1 MNKEEIY
8 KRIMVCEKKER
19 DFLEV
24 GNTRTAN
31 RYHNEIQKW
40 EKLLDDLDCDREDY
54 RQYKKGYIS
63 LQQRID
69 KAIEYIDKQIP
80 IVKNEINIPNVNT
93 AASELLNYEKLL
105 ETLKGE

>member
-40 EKLLDDLDCDREDY
+40 E
-54 RQYKKGYIS
+54 
-63 LQQRID
+63 
-69 KAIEYIDKQIP
+69 
-80 IVKNEINIPNVNT
+80 
-93 AASELLNYEKLL
+93 ELLNQLNPKMEKELNEYRRGFYKQKEVIDKITSAIQGDIDGFMTINEYGESTAILELL
-105 ETLKGE
+105 EIYLDILKEVSE

>member
-40 EKLLDDLDCDREDY
+40 EEILNQLNPKMEKELNEYRRGYYKQKEVIDDCKEDISNLLDIINKNCNELKCTSDEWLVIQKY
-54 RQYKKGYIS
+54 Q
-63 LQQRID
+63 D
-69 KAIEYIDKQIP
+69 KE
-80 IVKNEINIPNVNT
+80 V
-93 AASELLNYEKLL
+93 SE
-105 ETLKGE
+105 

>member
-19 DFLEV
+19 EFLEV

-40 EKLLDDLDCDREDY
+40 EELLNQLNPKMEKELNEY
-54 RQYKKGYIS
+54 RRGYYKQKEV
-63 LQQRID
+63 ID
-69 KAIEYIDKQIP
+69 KAIEYINKHDDGCYTDITCKCK
-80 IVKNEINIPNVNT
+80 VAELNIT
-93 AASELLNYEKLL
+93 KLL
-105 ETLKGE
+105 DILKEVK